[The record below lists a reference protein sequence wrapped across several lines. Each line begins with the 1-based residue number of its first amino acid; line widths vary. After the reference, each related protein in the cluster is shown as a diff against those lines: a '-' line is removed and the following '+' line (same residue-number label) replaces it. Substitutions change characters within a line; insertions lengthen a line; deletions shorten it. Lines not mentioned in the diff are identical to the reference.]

1 MLIKIYIGT
10 IIFTFLASIPYIVRL
25 FRYDLKTDDKFII
38 GNIIS
43 TLIIFILRIPLAN
56 LLFGYIYY
64 HNAWITDEE
73 FEKLMGYK

>member
-1 MLIKIYIGT
+1 MLMKLYMCAV
-10 IIFTFLASIPYIVRL
+10 IFTFLASIPYIVRL
-25 FRYDLKTDDKFII
+25 LMYDFII

-43 TLIIFILRIPLAN
+43 TLIIFILCCIPLAN
-56 LLFGYIYY
+56 LFFGYVYY